1 MGATVDRPR
10 HGRQPPQTMDK
21 LNELTT
27 TQIAL
32 GTAGLIALIAY
43 LVFILAPAWSSYGR
57 VWERIAASFLSLY
70 IGLALLGI
78 GVAAGVGAFAL
89 YLEFASN

>member
-1 MGATVDRPR
+1 MSTGVGPAPLSPLP
-10 HGRQPPQTMDK
+10 QPTMDK
-21 LNELTT
+21 LSELTT

-32 GTAGLIALIAY
+32 GAAGVVALIAF

-70 IGLALLGI
+70 IGVALLGV
-78 GVAAGVGAFAL
+78 GVAVGVGAFAL